1 MTIAR
6 PAMTRW
12 ARQAAAQPH
21 RLIGDPVLIAAVLL
35 IGALGLLSLQGATRP
50 SEGGLSTDVMR
61 QGAFLT
67 VGLVV
72 LIVSARIDYR
82 WLKLISL
89 PLLALGIALLALV
102 LVAGSTEFGARR
114 WFSVGGYSLQP
125 SEFAR
130 LTTVLAIA
138 ATASS
143 RDAAPRGVVLL
154 LAAFLVP
161 AGLILIEPD
170 LGSTLVLGS
179 AWLALMIA
187 WPVSARGLWAIAA
200 TTIAFVPL
208 AFALAVPGYQ
218 RERLAVFLDPDRDPL
233 GSGFTLRQ
241 VEVALGSGGITGR
254 GLELGGSALEG
265 LSTRNS
271 DFALAQIGE
280 QLGLLGTLAVL
291 LAFAVVAWRGF
302 AIADSAP
309 DRFGRLLA
317 IGLTSLLVVQALL
330 HVAVN
335 VRLFP
340 ATGIPLPLISLG
352 GSSMVAACTMVGLLL
367 SIASRRHADPIERW
381 SGARWD

>member
-1 MTIAR
+1 MTQ
-6 PAMTRW
+6 W
-12 ARQAAAQPH
+12 ARRAAAHPH
-21 RLIGDPVLIAAVLL
+21 RLIGDPLL
-35 IGALGLLSLQGATRP
+35 VSATLVIGAIGLLSLQGATQTTD
-50 SEGGLSTDVMR
+50 GGVSAEVAR
-61 QGAFLT
+61 QSAFLA

-72 LIVSARIDYR
+72 LIVSARVDYR
-82 WLKLISL
+82 LLRLLWA
-89 PLLALGIALLALV
+89 PLLILGIGMLALV

-114 WFSVGGYSLQP
+114 WFLLGGYSLQP

-138 ATASS
+138 AAASS
-143 RDAAPRGVVLL
+143 RDATPRGVAVLL
-154 LAAFLVP
+154 VAFLIP
-161 AGLILIEPD
+161 AGLILVEPD
-170 LGSTLVLGS
+170 LGSALVLGA
-179 AWLALMIA
+179 AWLAMMIA

-200 TTIAFVPL
+200 SVVAFIPL

-241 VEVALGSGGITGR
+241 VEVALGGGGVTGR
-254 GLELGGSALEG
+254 GLELGGSALDG

-280 QLGLLGTLAVL
+280 QLGLLGTLTVL
-291 LAFAVVAWRGF
+291 LAFGVIAWRGL
-302 AIADSAP
+302 AIAESAS
-309 DRFGRLLA
+309 DRFGQLLGV
-317 IGLTSLLVVQALL
+317 GLTALLVVQALL

-340 ATGIPLPLISLG
+340 ATGIPLPMISLG
-352 GSSMVAACTMVGLLL
+352 GSSMLAACAMIGLLL
-367 SIASRRHADPIERW
+367 SIASRRHADPLERW